1 MEKGRVIRAET
12 WDVMQFF
19 FSEFNDHQIHCVIR
33 PGNRIDENRL
43 MQACRLLSEEFPL
56 LLSRFAVRHGVPRWE
71 STQLSPDSMV
81 SIVSADDPEAVT
93 DRLICRRNDES
104 SGPQLH
110 VFLVRGAARDV
121 LCFVINHMLCDAAGL
136 KELLYRLCDIYSRL
150 KTKPNLYPAPKALPR
165 DARQV
170 LSALGRRRRF
180 RLFFHRYSLSR
191 HDDSIVF
198 PLAGDRNAPFLA
210 VHTIPEQRFL
220 AAKKFAAAYGAT
232 VNDLILTAYLR
243 ALQKILPGKS
253 TSIQCIVDLRKYLPD
268 PHAKRFCNLT
278 SNLACDI
285 GPDIGSGFAETLLRV
300 KAVMD
305 EEKQRDNCLHLVSLL
320 EFTFRV
326 IPYPLLKGAVLKAY
340 RNPPLAMSNIGI
352 LDRRRLM
359 FDGVPAQSAF
369 MSGSIKYSPYFQ
381 LAVSTYRNEVTLST
395 AFHGTPED
403 RTAIERFLCMVEEEL
418 PGR

>member
-136 KELLYRLCDIYSRL
+136 KELLY
-150 KTKPNLYPAPKALPR
+150 
-165 DARQV
+165 
-170 LSALGRRRRF
+170 